1 VVDSRL
7 LNTRYQYTIEINWHR
22 IASLAGRED
31 EVPVLLLLELLAY
44 LSGVKGS
51 PFMIISR
58 RVGVSRNALRLRFPL
73 VV

>member
-1 VVDSRL
+1 MKL
-7 LNTRYQYTIEINWHR
+7 LHLQEQRVMVI
-22 IASLAGRED
+22 
-31 EVPVLLLLELLAY
+31 VLLLLLQLLARLVYNIIY

-58 RVGVSRNALRLRFPL
+58 RVGVSRNALKLRFPL